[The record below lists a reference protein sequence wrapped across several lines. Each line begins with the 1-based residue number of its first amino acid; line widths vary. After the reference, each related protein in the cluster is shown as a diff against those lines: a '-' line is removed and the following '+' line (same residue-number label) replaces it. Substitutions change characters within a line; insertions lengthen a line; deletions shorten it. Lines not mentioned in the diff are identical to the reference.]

1 MPPRRRTLLV
11 SLALSLLPLPADAG
25 TRSFTISNLCSFAV
39 WPAVTNWV
47 QPATNEGYKGLRG
60 WEAPPGNETTIRVPS
75 PWIGRICAWPSHLVL
90 PVS

>member
-1 MPPRRRTLLV
+1 MPPRRRTLPFL
-11 SLALSLLPLPADAG
+11 LLGLSLLPLSANAG
-25 TRSFTISNLCSFAV
+25 ARSFTISNLCSFTV

-75 PWIGRICAWPSHLVL
+75 PWIGRI
-90 PVS
+90 